1 MRMVV
6 KKSRGLK
13 GEIRMPGDKSITHRA
28 LILGAIAQGTT
39 VVRGFL
45 SAQDCLRT
53 VEAFRRMGIE
63 IRRDKDLLIIQGRG
77 LYGLSEPKDVLDL
90 GNSGTS
96 LRLLT
101 GLLSGQRFFSVLT
114 GDDSLRRRPMRRVVD
129 PLQQM
134 GAEIYG
140 KTGVRDQGPDDSRTR
155 SGHWPLT
162 SETYPPLAI
171 LGRPL
176 KGIAYALPVASAQVK
191 SALLLAGL
199 YAEGQTAITEPVAT
213 RDHTE
218 RMFRVFG
225 VDLSIHETTVRLSP
239 PKRLE
244 PSEVHVPGDLS
255 SAAFF
260 VVAALILPNSE
271 LVIRDVGVNPTR
283 IGVLEILK
291 QMGGAI
297 RLENRRDISGEP
309 VADLEVR
316 SSLLKGIV
324 IGPEW
329 VPRTIDEFPILS
341 VAAAFAEGETVIR
354 GAGELRV
361 KESDRIATMA
371 RELAQ
376 LGARVEELP
385 DGLIIH
391 GGQPLKGT
399 TLSSHGDHRVAMAL
413 AVAGLAVSGITVI
426 SDTACI
432 GTSFPG
438 FERLLARV
446 QIMES
451 GDNLRPP
458 KLIVAIDGPA
468 GSGKSSA
475 ARLLAK
481 KLGYLYIDTGALYR
495 AVGWKA
501 LQEFTAHGAQFTVK
515 ESSVKALLSRLRLD
529 AKLGPEGLKI
539 RVDGQ
544 EVAKEL
550 RALKVSRMAAAVAAM
565 PSVRKWLLPL
575 QHRLGQEGGVVV
587 EGRDIGTVVF
597 PQADPKFFLTAST
610 DIRIKRRFKELR
622 KYGADVD
629 LPTTRQEIDTRD
641 LKDSRRTLAP
651 LKQAEDA
658 ILIDSTDLSL
668 KEVVRRMLIEVKKK
682 WPMASGQ
689 RA

>member
-1 MRMVV
+1 MRLAV

-13 GEIRMPGDKSITHRA
+13 GEIRVPGDKSITHRA
-28 LILGAIAQGTT
+28 VILGSIAQGTT

-45 SAQDCLRT
+45 PAQDCLRT
-53 VEAFRRMGIE
+53 MEAFKRMGIK
-63 IRRDKDLLIIQGRG
+63 IGKDTDLVRIEGRG
-77 LYGLSEPKDVLDL
+77 LRGLSQPADVLDL

-101 GLLSGQRFFSVLT
+101 GLLAGQRFFSVLT
-114 GDDSLRRRPMRRVVD
+114 GDDSLRRRPMRRLVE
-129 PLQQM
+129 PLRQM

-140 KTGVRDQGPDDSRTR
+140 RTA
-155 SGHWPLT
+155 GTP
-162 SETYPPLAI
+162 EIYPPVAV

-176 KGIAYALPVASAQVK
+176 KGIAYSLPVASAQVK

-199 YAEGQTAITEPVAT
+199 CAEGPTAVTEPAAS

-218 RMFRVFG
+218 RMFRLFG
-225 VDLSIHETTVRLSP
+225 ADLSIHETTVRLSP
-239 PKRLE
+239 PRRLE
-244 PSEVHVPGDLS
+244 PCEVHVPGDLS

-260 VVAALILPNSE
+260 VVAALVLPSSE
-271 LVIRDVGVNPTR
+271 LVIRDVGLNPTR
-283 IGVLEILK
+283 IGVLEILS
-291 QMGGAI
+291 QMGGAVRI
-297 RLENRRDISGEP
+297 ENRREISGEP
-309 VADLEVR
+309 VADLVVR
-316 SSLLKGIV
+316 SSSLKGIA
-324 IGPEW
+324 IPPEW

-341 VAAAFAEGETVIR
+341 VAAAFASGETVIR

-361 KESDRIATMA
+361 KESDRIAAMA
-371 RELAQ
+371 RELAK

-391 GGQPLKGT
+391 GGTPLKGT

-413 AVAGLAVSGITVI
+413 AVAGLAASGETVI

-438 FERLLARV
+438 FERVLARV
-446 QIMES
+446 RLGKS
-451 GDNLRPP
+451 GDVRPRRIRP
-458 KLIVAIDGPA
+458 RKLIVAIDGPA

-501 LQEFTAHGAQFTVK
+501 LSDRLDLKNKAAVEKLAKGLKLQVK
-515 ESSVKALLSRLRLD
+515 PAPDRLRVWIGKRD
-529 AKLGPEGLKI
+529 I
-539 RVDGQ
+539 TN
-544 EVAKEL
+544 EL
-550 RALKVSRMAAAVAAM
+550 RTLEVSRAAAAVAVM
-565 PSVRKWLLPL
+565 PAVRKRLLSI
-575 QHRLGQEGGVVV
+575 QRAIGRNGGVVV

-622 KYGADVD
+622 KYGVDVD
-629 LPTTRQEIDTRD
+629 LTTTQQEIDIRD

-658 ILIDSTDLSL
+658 ICIDSTDLSL
-668 KEVVRRMLIEVKKK
+668 EEVVKRMWDEVKKK
-682 WPMASGQ
+682 L
-689 RA
+689 

>member
-1 MRMVV
+1 MRLVV

-28 LILGAIAQGTT
+28 VILGAIAQGTT

-53 VEAFRRMGIE
+53 MEAFKRMGIE
-63 IRRDKDLLIIQGRG
+63 IRRDKDLLTIQGRG

-134 GAEIYG
+134 GAVIYGRTTGAWPPAPEIYA
-140 KTGVRDQGPDDSRTR
+140 PA
-155 SGHWPLT
+155 
-162 SETYPPLAI
+162 AI

-176 KGIAYALPVASAQVK
+176 KGIAYVLPVASAQVK

-218 RMFRVFG
+218 RMFRIFG

-271 LVIRDVGVNPTR
+271 LVIRDVGLNPTR

-413 AVAGLAVSGITVI
+413 AVAGLAASGITVI

-432 GTSFPG
+432 GTSFPE
-438 FERLLARV
+438 FEGLLARV
-446 QIMES
+446 QIMKS
-451 GDNLRPP
+451 GDNLRPS

-610 DIRIKRRFKELR
+610 DTRIKRRFKELR
-622 KYGADVD
+622 RHGADVD
-629 LPTTRQEIDTRD
+629 LPTTRQEIDIRD

-658 ILIDSTDLSL
+658 IFIDSTDLSL
-668 KEVVRRMLIEVKKK
+668 SEVVKRMWDEVKKK
-682 WPMASGQ
+682 L
-689 RA
+689 